1 MGIAIL
7 PQAELVDLIETVSPD
22 LAPEHAELL
31 AEQLRSVLAPLDAA
45 FNLVAGNAVLHEALG
60 ELLCRIG
67 GGMEGIA

>member
-7 PQAELVDLIETVSPD
+7 PQHELIDLIETVSPD

-31 AEQLRSVLAPLDAA
+31 AEKLRPALAPLDAA
-45 FNLVAGNAVLHEALG
+45 LGMLGGNAILREAFG
-60 ELLCRIG
+60 ELLCRMG